1 MNLSGTL
8 KKIISKKESLDPNL
22 WKNDKLKDDVKL
34 KLLEI
39 AKDFWESI
47 KNSDVKLID
56 IVILGSSCGF
66 YWSKTGDLDLHL
78 VYETKFENSDKEL
91 LNDFF
96 MLRSTA
102 WNDKHNIEIYEHPV
116 EIFVKKND
124 PGFSDSIYSLI
135 KNDWIKKPNINEKL
149 KVNKELTLE
158 KSRILGEKIKKIV
171 SNLQKNPNE
180 KNIDDAEL
188 MREKLRKMR
197 DHGLE
202 SGGEFSTE
210 NLTFKILRRLGLIEN
225 LKKSINNAYD
235 HIHML

>member
-1 MNLSGTL
+1 MNLSGTF
-8 KKIISKKESLDPNL
+8 KKIISKKQSLEPNL
-22 WKNDKLKDDVKL
+22 WENDKLRDEVKL

-47 KNSDVKLID
+47 KKPGVKLID

-78 VYETKFENSDKEL
+78 VYNTESDDKEL

-96 MLRSTA
+96 MLRSSA
-102 WNDKHNIEIYEHPV
+102 WNDKHNIEIYDHPV

-135 KNDWIKKPNINEKL
+135 KNKWIKKPNINEKL
-149 KVNKELTLE
+149 KVNKELTIE
-158 KSRILGEKIKKIV
+158 KARILGEKIKKII
-171 SNLQKNPNE
+171 SNLEKHPTE
-180 KNIDDAEL
+180 KNIDSAEL
-188 MREKLRKMR
+188 MREKIRKMR

-210 NLTFKILRRLGLIEN
+210 NLAFKILRRMKLIEN
-225 LKKSINNAYD
+225 LKKAIDKAYD
-235 HIHML
+235 HIHMI